1 MNTSQISERDR
12 VKLKIKALTEK
23 TVDNGCTEQEAVAA
37 MQGVGRLLAQYNLSM
52 DELDVRQSTYKTIFI
67 DINRQRRHPIDGCV
81 IALAKLISAK
91 TWFHKNRGSN
101 GNYAFFGDAV
111 DLELI
116 EYLFKV
122 IHSAMETESKRFKNS
137 VEYKECPVSRKTAYV
152 SFQKAMAWR
161 VSQRL
166 SEIKREND
174 IAMKQKVTGTA
185 LVVLKDQLI
194 KEEFSA
200 WSDKMGYKLT
210 TVYRVQT
217 PIYGKAY
224 EKGLAAGDRV
234 NLSRPLGGNKKSSG
248 YLT

>member
-1 MNTSQISERDR
+1 MNTSQISELDK

-23 TVDNGCTEQEAVAA
+23 TVDNGCTEQEALAA
-37 MQGVGRLLAQYNLSM
+37 MQGVGRLLSQYNLSM

-67 DINRQRRHPIDGCV
+67 DINRQRRHPVDGCV

-91 TWFHKNRGSN
+91 TWFHKNRHGT
-101 GNYAFFGDAV
+101 GKYAFFGDAV
-111 DLELI
+111 DLELV

-122 IHSAMETESKRFKNS
+122 IHSAMEAESQKFKNTA
-137 VEYKECPVSRKTAYV
+137 EYKECPISKKTAYV
-152 SFQKAMAWR
+152 SFQKAMASR
-161 VSQRL
+161 VSHRL
-166 SEIKREND
+166 QEIKREND

-194 KEEFSA
+194 KEEYSA
-200 WSDKMGYKLT
+200 WLDKNNYKLKT
-210 TVYRVQT
+210 IYRVAT

-234 NLSRPLGGNKKSSG
+234 NLSRPLTSKKSSG